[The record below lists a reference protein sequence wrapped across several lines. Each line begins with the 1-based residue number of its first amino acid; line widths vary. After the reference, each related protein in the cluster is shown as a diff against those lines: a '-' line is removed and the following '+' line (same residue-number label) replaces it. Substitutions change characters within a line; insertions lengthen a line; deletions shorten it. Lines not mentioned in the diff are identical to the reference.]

1 MPSQVETIRFQ
12 LDALATDANNVAAG
26 LANFSEKFTQTI
38 EVVQSTIG
46 GTSTDAER
54 EIVDALTT
62 ASEQVTGAMEALTQA
77 AQKAQEYA
85 QVL

>member
-1 MPSQVETIRFQ
+1 MSQVESIRLQ

-38 EVVQSTIG
+38 DVVQSTIG

-54 EIVDALTT
+54 EIVDALST
-62 ASEQVTGAMEALTQA
+62 ASEQVTGAIGALAQA

-85 QVL
+85 ASL